1 MSKLVKYVIQA
12 DSRLLQTNL
21 LLMGSKGVERIHN
34 KKQVMT

>member
-1 MSKLVKYVIQA
+1 MSKLVKYFIQA
-12 DSRLLQTNL
+12 HSRLLQTN